1 MQYTSVQ
8 KESTQEKLINI
19 LNLKRALSIV
29 WQSAPGWTLA
39 SAFLVVLQGILPLAS
54 LYLMKLIVDSLTAG
68 ISSSNKE
75 AAFGHI
81 LFLILLTAGVAFLT
95 ALSRSA
101 SSVVSENQAALV
113 SDHILDLLHAKSIE
127 VDLEYYENPKYY
139 DTLHR
144 AQSDAPFR
152 PTRIVNGLVQIGQSS
167 ISLLAVF
174 WLLASL
180 SWVVAIALTVTAIPT
195 ALVRLIYSDKT
206 YRWQRA
212 CTAKER
218 KAWYFH
224 WMLTGDSH
232 AKEIRLF
239 ELGSLF
245 MKRYHN
251 LRKELR
257 RERLSIT
264 TRRSVADL
272 AAQIIGIMV
281 IFGSFVFIAQK
292 ALQGNITIGDLVMYF
307 GALQQGQSFL
317 SSLLSGFAGLYED
330 NLFLTT
336 LYEFLDLKP
345 NVRESANPVP
355 VPEKMKKGISFEHV
369 EFSYPEQGTR
379 VLEDINL
386 HINPGQIIALVG
398 ENGSGKTTL
407 IKLLCRLYDPT
418 DGRITLDG
426 INLRDFRITELR
438 KEISVVF
445 QDYAHYNLT
454 ARENIWFGNINTP
467 FDTENILQAAECS
480 GANHVI
486 DRLDN
491 GYETILGK
499 WFEDGTELS
508 IGEWQKVALARAFLR
523 DSQVI
528 VMDEPTSSLDP
539 KAEDEIFRKFR
550 QLVTGRTAII
560 ISHRL
565 STIKMADCIYFLKG
579 GKILE
584 NGSHDELMA
593 LGGEYSQLFMIQS
606 QHYN

>member
-1 MQYTSVQ
+1 MYSPRT
-8 KESTQEKLINI
+8 ESIREKIINI
-19 LNLKRALSIV
+19 LRLRRAVLLV

-54 LYLMKLIVDSLTAG
+54 LYLMKLIVDSVTAG
-68 ISSSNKE
+68 VNSANKE

-81 LFLILLTAGVAFLT
+81 LVLISLTAGVAFLT

-101 SSVVSENQAALV
+101 SGVVSETQASLV

-127 VDLEYYENPKYY
+127 ADLEYYENPKYY

-144 AQSDAPFR
+144 AQNDAPFR

-167 ISLLAVF
+167 MSLVAVF
-174 WLLASL
+174 WLFASF
-180 SWVVAIALTVTAIPT
+180 SWVVAAVLTITAIPV
-195 ALVRLIYSDKT
+195 ALVRLIYSDKI

-224 WMLTGDSH
+224 WLLTGDSH

-239 ELGSLF
+239 ELGPLF
-245 MKRYHN
+245 MKKYHN

-257 RERLSIT
+257 NERLSIIAKK
-264 TRRSVADL
+264 SAADL
-272 AAQIIGIMV
+272 TVQIISIV
-281 IFGSFVFIAQK
+281 AIFGSLVFIASS
-292 ALQGNITIGDLVMYF
+292 AFQGNITLGDLVMYF

-317 SSLLSGFAGLYED
+317 SSLLNGFTGLYED

-345 NVRESANPVP
+345 TVKESPNPVP
-355 VPEKMKKGISFEHV
+355 VPEVIKEGISFEHV
-369 EFSYPEQGTR
+369 GFCYPGQETK

-386 HINPGQIIALVG
+386 QINPGQIIALVG

-407 IKLLCRLYDPT
+407 VKLLCRLYDPT
-418 DGRITLDG
+418 DGRITFDG
-426 INLRDFRITELR
+426 IDIRNFRISDLR

-445 QDYAHYNLT
+445 QDYTHYHLT
-454 ARENIWFGNINTP
+454 ARENIWVGNVDTP
-467 FDTENILQAAECS
+467 VDMENIMRAAECS
-480 GANHVI
+480 GADCVI
-486 DRLDN
+486 NNLDN
-491 GYETILGK
+491 GYETILGT

-508 IGEWQKVALARAFLR
+508 IGEWQKVALARAFFR
-523 DSQVI
+523 ESQLI
-528 VMDEPTSSLDP
+528 ILDEPTSSLDP
-539 KAEDEIFRKFR
+539 KAEEEVFKKFR
-550 QLVTGRTAII
+550 QLVAGRTAII

-565 STIKMADCIYFLKG
+565 STVRMADCIYFLKDG
-579 GKILE
+579 RILE
-584 NGSHDELMA
+584 NGNHEELMA
-593 LGGEYSQLFMIQS
+593 LDGEYAQLFQIQS
-606 QHYN
+606 QYYN